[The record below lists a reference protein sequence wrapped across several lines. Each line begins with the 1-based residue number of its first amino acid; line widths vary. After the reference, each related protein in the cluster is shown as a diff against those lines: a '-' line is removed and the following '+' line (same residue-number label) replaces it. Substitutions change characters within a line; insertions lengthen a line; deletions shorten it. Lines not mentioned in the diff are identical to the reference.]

1 MAEELDGQVAIV
13 TGGGRGI
20 GRAIAEAFAAA
31 GAAVVVSARSA
42 EQLEATVATI
52 TAAGGRALAV
62 PADVTDQGDV
72 ERLVAETERSFGPVD
87 VLVSNAGVAHP
98 IAPLWEIEPEDW
110 RRTLEVDLYG
120 PFLCARAV
128 LPGMIRRGG
137 GRIINM
143 STAVGGRGIPYYSG
157 YAAAKTGLTYLTEC
171 LAVETAEHG
180 IAVFSVHPGG
190 VDTDMA
196 AATRASAWN
205 RKTEDYLGIDPATR
219 WTTPAERIA
228 RLCVALASGRAD
240 SLTGRHLTVR
250 QDLDALV
257 QQTDQIVE
265 GDLYVLRLR
274 TPS

>member
-1 MAEELDGQVAIV
+1 MAEDVDGQVAIV

-62 PADVTDQGDV
+62 PA
-72 ERLVAETERSFGPVD
+72 D